1 VVTVNEAMETDFID
15 FMIDQ
20 DLHFSALGHVTKG
33 ELRVDD
39 VSFGFINDVKKAYL
53 TTLGKVLDEDGEE
66 TKE

>member
-1 VVTVNEAMETDFID
+1 M
-15 FMIDQ
+15 DQ

-53 TTLGKVLDEDGEE
+53 TTLEKILDDHGEE
-66 TKE
+66 ELD